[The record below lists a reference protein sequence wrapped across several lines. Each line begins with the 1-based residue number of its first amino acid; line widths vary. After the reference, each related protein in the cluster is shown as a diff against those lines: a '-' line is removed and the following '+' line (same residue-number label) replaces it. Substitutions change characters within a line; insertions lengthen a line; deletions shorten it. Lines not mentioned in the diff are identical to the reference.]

1 MQSLDYIFSTQR
13 DKNMLRKSLL
23 LATII
28 VVFLSPLPTG
38 VLADAGP
45 QPPIDPDLPL
55 DCGVWA
61 ELPKKSGS
69 NVNGKGEVS
78 CATNHSSLRVVAG
91 LRDSM
96 NRYISKTKTCYG
108 ANYCTVT
115 ATLSYV
121 SGRQWQ
127 TDVSGYVSDIS
138 WQAYYATNWISNP

>member
-1 MQSLDYIFSTQR
+1 LTTYFLSKEII
-13 DKNMLRKSLL
+13 KVLRKPLL

-28 VVFLSPLPTG
+28 IVFLSLLPTV

-61 ELPKKSGS
+61 ELPKKSGA
-69 NVNGKGEVS
+69 NVEGKGEVS

-91 LRDSM
+91 LRDWTG
-96 NRYISKTKTCYG
+96 RYTSKTKTCYG
-108 ANYCTVT
+108 TNYCNVT
-115 ATLSYV
+115 ATLSYF

-138 WQAYYATNWISNP
+138 WQAYYATNWISIP

>member
-1 MQSLDYIFSTQR
+1 
-13 DKNMLRKSLL
+13 MLRKSLL
-23 LATII
+23 LGTII
-28 VVFLSPLPTG
+28 VVFLSLLPT
-38 VLADAGP
+38 VALAEAGP

-61 ELPKKSGS
+61 WDPVKSGT

-78 CATNHSSLRVVAG
+78 CATNHSSLRVVSG
-91 LRDSM
+91 LRDWTG
-96 NRYISKTKTCYG
+96 RYTSKTKTCYG

-115 ATLSYV
+115 ATLSYS

-138 WQAYYATNWISNP
+138 WQAYYATNWKSIP